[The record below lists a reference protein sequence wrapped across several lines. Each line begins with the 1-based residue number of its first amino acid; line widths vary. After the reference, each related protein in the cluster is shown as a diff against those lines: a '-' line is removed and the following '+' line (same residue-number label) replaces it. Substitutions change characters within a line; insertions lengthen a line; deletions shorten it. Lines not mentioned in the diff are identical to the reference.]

1 MKRLVP
7 NTPMILAGLL
17 AALALIA
24 AGCGGD
30 DGDDGGTPLTKE
42 EFITQADEICAT
54 GDEEI
59 NATANEQFGE
69 LEEEPPVDEQE
80 AFLSDVVA
88 PNYEDQLAQI
98 RELSPPEEDAEQID
112 ELLSAL
118 EDLIAQLRDEP
129 ATVLEATE
137 PPEAS
142 TLAQDYGLQ
151 NCGS

>member
-7 NTPMILAGLL
+7 KTPMILAALL

-24 AGCGGD
+24 AGCGGSD
-30 DGDDGGTPLTKE
+30 DADEALTKE
-42 EFITQADEICAT
+42 EFITQADEICAA

-59 NATANEQFGE
+59 TATANEEFGE
-69 LEEEPPVDEQE
+69 LKEEPPVSEQE
-80 AFLSDVVA
+80 AFLADVVA

-98 RELSPPEEDAEQID
+98 RELNPPEEDAEQVD
-112 ELLSAL
+112 ELLGAL

-129 ATVLEATE
+129 TAVLEATE

>member
-7 NTPMILAGLL
+7 KTPMILAALL

-30 DGDDGGTPLTKE
+30 DEGEALTKE
-42 EFITQADEICAT
+42 EFITQADEICAA

-59 NATANEQFGE
+59 TATADEQFGE
-69 LEEEPPVDEQE
+69 LKEEPPVEEQE
-80 AFLSDVVA
+80 AFLTDVVA

-98 RELSPPEEDAEQID
+98 RELNPPEEDAEQVD
-112 ELLSAL
+112 ELLGAL

-129 ATVLEATE
+129 SAVLEATE

-142 TLAQDYGLQ
+142 TLAQEYGLQ

>member
-7 NTPMILAGLL
+7 KTPMILAALL

-24 AGCGGD
+24 AGCGD
-30 DGDDGGTPLTKE
+30 DEGEALTKE
-42 EFITQADEICAT
+42 EFITQADEICAA

-59 NATANEQFGE
+59 TATADEQFGE
-69 LEEEPPVDEQE
+69 LKEEPPVEEQE
-80 AFLSDVVA
+80 AFLTDVVA

-98 RELSPPEEDAEQID
+98 RELNPPEEDAEQVD

-129 ATVLEATE
+129 SAVLEATE

-142 TLAQDYGLQ
+142 TLAQEYGLQ

>member
-7 NTPMILAGLL
+7 KTPMILAALL

-30 DGDDGGTPLTKE
+30 DEGEALTKE
-42 EFITQADEICAT
+42 EFITQADEICAA

-59 NATANEQFGE
+59 TATADEQFGE
-69 LEEEPPVDEQE
+69 LEEEPPVEEQE
-80 AFLSDVVA
+80 AFLTDVVA

-98 RELSPPEEDAEQID
+98 RELNPPEEDAEQVD

-129 ATVLEATE
+129 SAVLEATE
-137 PPEAS
+137 APEAS
-142 TLAQDYGLQ
+142 TLAQEYGLQ

>member
-1 MKRLVP
+1 
-7 NTPMILAGLL
+7 MILAALL

-30 DGDDGGTPLTKE
+30 DEGEALTKE
-42 EFITQADEICAT
+42 EFITQADEICAA

-59 NATANEQFGE
+59 TATADEQFGE
-69 LEEEPPVDEQE
+69 LEEEPPVEEQE
-80 AFLSDVVA
+80 AFLTDVVA

-98 RELSPPEEDAEQID
+98 RELNPPEEDAEQVD

-129 ATVLEATE
+129 SAVLEATE

-142 TLAQDYGLQ
+142 TLAQEYGLQ